1 MASNNRDHSC
11 LVIGGGGY
19 IGSFLVPLLIASGRF
34 VTVLGR
40 RAEPCTVLPEGAC
53 YVQGC
58 FSDPVL
64 IRRLLDDHHEVIHL
78 AYATVPNTS
87 FDNPLSDLLENLPPT
102 VQLFAEAA
110 IRGNRLIL
118 VSSGGTVYGEAITL
132 PITEEHPTR
141 PISPYGVT
149 KLTLEKYAFLYA
161 KTHGLQVICLRPG
174 NAYGEGQRPFMG
186 QGFIATAIASAIIG
200 KPITI
205 FGKKGGIRDY
215 IHVADL
221 ASGIL
226 KGLEYGEAGRTYNL
240 GSGDG
245 LSNMDI
251 ISYLKPLLAHQG
263 YDIEL
268 SRQKA
273 RGFDVLINILD
284 GTALREKTGWL
295 PRINF
300 EIGLE
305 RTVTWMVAH
314 CREEFSKL
322 GDHG

>member
-1 MASNNRDHSC
+1 MTTMDSSNRDRSC

-64 IRRLLDDHHEVIHL
+64 IRRLLDEHHEVIHL

-87 FDNPLSDLLENLPPT
+87 FDNPLADLLENLPPT
-102 VQLFAEAA
+102 VQLFSEAA
-110 IRGNRLIL
+110 TRGNRLIL

-186 QGFIATAIASAIIG
+186 QGFIATAIASAITG
-200 KPITI
+200 KPITV
-205 FGKKGGIRDY
+205 FGEQGGIRDY

-226 KGLEYGEAGRTYNL
+226 KALEYGEAGKTYNL
-240 GSGDG
+240 GSGEG

-251 ISYLKPLLAHQG
+251 ISYLRPLLAHQG
-263 YDIEL
+263 YSIEL

-273 RGFDVLINILD
+273 RAFDVRANVLD
-284 GTALREKTGWL
+284 SSSLRRITGWHSK
-295 PRINF
+295 IAF
-300 EIGLE
+300 ESGLE
-305 RTVTWMVAH
+305 RTLLWLAS
-314 CREEFSKL
+314 RF
-322 GDHG
+322 